1 MQKEVTAQATITEP
15 VSMEFVDAEGS
26 STPLEAEFEFSP
38 ADPYAVSI
46 LFKGDPVPV
55 RWTFARD
62 LLIDG
67 FYEPTGDG
75 DVHVWPC
82 LSSDGRAVVI
92 LELVSPSGEVL
103 IQVGSRELS
112 AFIHRMVASVPQGG
126 ESTLLDFDAELTAL
140 LDV

>member
-1 MQKEVTAQATITEP
+1 MQKEITAQSIITEP
-15 VSMEFVDAEGS
+15 MAMEFVDTEGS
-26 STPLEAEFEFSP
+26 STPLDAEFEFSP
-38 ADPYAVSI
+38 ADPFAVSV
-46 LFKGDPVPV
+46 LFKGEPVPV

-112 AFIHRMVASVPQGG
+112 TFIHRMVAQVPRG
-126 ESTLLDFDAELTAL
+126 EESNLMDFDSELTAL
-140 LDV
+140 LGS